1 MFRGR
6 HEHAVD
12 AKGRTSLPARFR
24 DVLAAQGESRIV
36 VTLSLD
42 GCLAA
47 YPLREWEAFE
57 QKLINLP
64 SLDEDM
70 TELKRMLVGNAV
82 ECDIDKLGRML
93 LPTALREEAG
103 ITRNVLWVGMIS
115 YIEIWDPATRATQDR
130 SLVGSEER
138 RQSMRRRATELGLR

>member
-24 DVLAAQGESRIV
+24 EVLAAQGETRIV
-36 VTLSLD
+36 VTVSLD

-47 YPLREWEAFE
+47 YPMREWEAFE
-57 QKLINLP
+57 EKLISLP
-64 SLDEDM
+64 SLDEEM
-70 TELKRMLVGNAV
+70 TELKRQLVGNAV
-82 ECDIDKLGRML
+82 ECDIDKLGRLM
-93 LPTALREEAG
+93 LPTTLRELAG
-103 ITRNVLWVGMIS
+103 ISRNVLWMGMIS
-115 YIEIWDPATRATQDR
+115 YIEVWDPATRIARDR
-130 SLVGSEER
+130 SVVESDER